1 MQKKKNNNKFAQ
13 ERFISTAKGLT
24 IERPKKQTNQKDNKK
39 RK

>member
-1 MQKKKNNNKFAQ
+1 MQKKKNDKLAQ
-13 ERFISTAKGLT
+13 ERFSATSKGLI